1 MTMTTE
7 LVELADRLEAFT
19 RVSES
24 GRSDDGIEGAIIPG
38 KDCYD
43 FDDDMM
49 AAATAIRAL
58 ASRAGEWLPIESA
71 PETER
76 ILIFKDGK
84 QYAAQWVKNPWTGD
98 VAWSLGELGEGNR
111 ALVVGPS
118 LWQPLPAAPE
128 PVAVGSSNL
137 SNDEE
142 EAP

>member
-58 ASRAGEWLPIESA
+58 ASRAGGHPDTVRMDWLADMDNAIGNVQLPAVCVMNNLHDMRAAIDEA
-71 PETER
+71 MRLDPE
-76 ILIFKDGK
+76 I
-84 QYAAQWVKNPWTGD
+84 AAVI
-98 VAWSLGELGEGNR
+98 A
-111 ALVVGPS
+111 
-118 LWQPLPAAPE
+118 AAPE
-128 PVAVGSSNL
+128 PVAVRP
-137 SNDEE
+137 D
-142 EAP
+142 